1 MKRLYIGGLSPRL
14 DKEEILE
21 EFLKY
26 GRVTELKLLDG
37 NSSIYCGQADSMM
50 LKCVGFGFVEYETCE
65 AAINAFERFSRESSL
80 AKSTCHLGSSSWH
93 VIIKT
98 KQN

>member
-37 NSSIYCGQADSMM
+37 
-50 LKCVGFGFVEYETCE
+50 FGFVEYETCE
-65 AAINAFERFSRESSL
+65 VGAITFKFVHIRRVSMI
-80 AKSTCHLGSSSWH
+80 H
-93 VIIKT
+93 
-98 KQN
+98 